1 MRRYR
6 GSSPTSSRTGLRG
19 SRVHAVRLGEEENM
33 VWGRRAL
40 ALVTLLLLAAGLVWA
55 QNHTDAM
62 YLKGR
67 VKELPRKK
75 LGKLDVSDAEVLQF
89 TWQKGTWKVPFAH
102 IKTVYVSLSRRP
114 EVLLARKRKLLLS
127 LNLTDEQGRKRNCV
141 FFLPRGS
148 TREFIRELE
157 TKTGRGVIYESAEAR
172 KAIEARQ

>member
-1 MRRYR
+1 MMW
-6 GSSPTSSRTGLRG
+6 GK
-19 SRVHAVRLGEEENM
+19 RV
-33 VWGRRAL
+33 L

-55 QNHTDAM
+55 QNSTDAM

-75 LGKLDVSDAEVLQF
+75 LGKLDVSDTEVLQF

-102 IKTVYVSLSRRP
+102 IKTVYVSLSRQP
-114 EVLLARKRKLLLS
+114 EVLWGKKRKLLLS
-127 LNLTDEQGRKRNCV
+127 LTLTDEQGRNRNCV

-157 TKTGRGVIYESAEAR
+157 TKTGRGVIYESTEAR
-172 KAIEARQ
+172 KAAETRQ

>member
-1 MRRYR
+1 MMW
-6 GSSPTSSRTGLRG
+6 GK
-19 SRVHAVRLGEEENM
+19 RV
-33 VWGRRAL
+33 L

-67 VKELPRKK
+67 VKELPKKK
-75 LGKLDVSDAEVLQF
+75 LGKLDVSETEVLQF

-102 IKTVYVSLSRRP
+102 IKTVYVSLSRRTALVELGIP
-114 EVLLARKRKLLLS
+114 AARKRKLLFS
-127 LNLTDEQGRKRNCV
+127 LTLTDEQGRNRNCV

-157 TKTGRGVIYESAEAR
+157 TKTGRGVIYESTEAR
-172 KAIEARQ
+172 KATEARQ

>member
-1 MRRYR
+1 M
-6 GSSPTSSRTGLRG
+6 
-19 SRVHAVRLGEEENM
+19 M
-33 VWGRRAL
+33 WGKRAL

-102 IKTVYVSLSRRP
+102 IKTVYVSLSRRTALVELGIP
-114 EVLLARKRKLLLS
+114 AVRKRKLLLS
-127 LNLTDEQGRKRNCV
+127 LNLTDEQGRNRNCV

>member
-1 MRRYR
+1 VCLGKEESMMW
-6 GSSPTSSRTGLRG
+6 GK
-19 SRVHAVRLGEEENM
+19 RV
-33 VWGRRAL
+33 L
-40 ALVTLLLLAAGLVWA
+40 ALVTLFLLVAGLVWA

-127 LNLTDEQGRKRNCV
+127 LNLTDEQGTTRNCV

>member
-1 MRRYR
+1 MMW
-6 GSSPTSSRTGLRG
+6 GK
-19 SRVHAVRLGEEENM
+19 RV
-33 VWGRRAL
+33 L

-102 IKTVYVSLSRRP
+102 IKTVYVSLSRRTALVELGIP
-114 EVLLARKRKLLLS
+114 AVRKRKLLLS
-127 LNLTDEQGRKRNCV
+127 LNLTDEQGRNRNCV

-157 TKTGRGVIYESAEAR
+157 TKSGRRVIYESAEAR
-172 KAIEARQ
+172 KATEARQ